1 MAVLSLPLTFSN
13 SFWTPDYRTGLEV
26 LFAKLEQ
33 VSVSAVRTA
42 YAVLNRAGQG
52 VQENDQI
59 ISFIGV
65 FCVFFSVYSCTEPPS
80 SPAPLQNKTSHTL
93 SPLKP
98 SSPPPVSLPRS
109 TFQRVC
115 LTLVPGGFLADD
127 GASLLLT
134 IRGLQSESLTQS
146 SLHLT
151 LSRDLNNLVVEP
163 FLQWA
168 LGYRDRIHKERDGF
182 IGEDGLISAYERER
196 RNVDKMR
203 NEVVERRRRADEAE
217 DEYVPPFLL
226 FQ

>member
-1 MAVLSLPLTFSN
+1 
-13 SFWTPDYRTGLEV
+13 
-26 LFAKLEQ
+26 
-33 VSVSAVRTA
+33 
-42 YAVLNRAGQG
+42 
-52 VQENDQI
+52 
-59 ISFIGV
+59 V
-65 FCVFFSVYSCTEPPS
+65 FCSVDSCTEPLS
-80 SPAPLQNKTSHTL
+80 SPAPSQNKTSHTL

-98 SSPPPVSLPRS
+98 SSPHPVSLPRS
-109 TFQRVC
+109 TFQHVC

-182 IGEDGLISAYERER
+182 IGEEGLISAYERER

-217 DEYVPPFLL
+217 DEYVPPFSYYL